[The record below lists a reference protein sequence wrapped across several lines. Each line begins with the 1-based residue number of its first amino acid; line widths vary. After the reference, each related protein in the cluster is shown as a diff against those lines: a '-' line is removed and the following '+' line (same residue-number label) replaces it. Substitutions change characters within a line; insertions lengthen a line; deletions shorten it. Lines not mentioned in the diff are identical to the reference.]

1 MVANNAFMIKEMQE
15 KVRKQDKIEI
25 AKILSVFLENLF
37 HWQSQ
42 STTSVES
49 VTGRWF
55 TEESMYQIT
64 DSILKYNGE
73 YTIDYKK
80 KYTHI
85 KKAPSATEK
94 FNTVLN

>member
-1 MVANNAFMIKEMQE
+1 VVTLTNSKAVLNSKYAKKELKDHIIKHDQLINKM
-15 KVRKQDKIEI
+15 KQLHEGN
-25 AKILSVFLENLF
+25 VN
-37 HWQSQ
+37 
-42 STTSVES
+42 
-49 VTGRWF
+49 GRWF
-55 TEESMYQIT
+55 TEESMYQIA